1 MVSGAGQSRQSS
13 GHQDPYA
20 FAFGFAAI
28 LVYFGCRLLLCE
40 PLTFIVGMYVSH
52 SLSYSRM
59 RMGRDGMAHTVADDL
74 PTVDE
79 DEHKDY
85 MENAQRGQLVRTIP
99 RDETALG
106 AHARFGIVYVV
117 RCIRSL
123 HLEYVLVC
131 HCSTLN
137 EHRVEC
143 HPEDV
148 CL

>member
-20 FAFGFAAI
+20 FAFGFATI
-28 LVYFGCRLLLCE
+28 LVYFGCRLLLGE
-40 PLTFIVGMYVSH
+40 PLTFIVGMYVSY

-59 RMGRDGMAHTVADDL
+59 TMGRDADDL

-85 MENAQRGQLVRTIP
+85 MENSQRGKLVRTIP

-123 HLEYVLVC
+123 HLEFALVC

-137 EHRVEC
+137 ECRVEC
-143 HPEDV
+143 HPEDG